1 MESCE
6 IWQLEGNHHKDKK
19 SPLMV
24 VICFSRKIFHLV
36 PCLINFSIYVNLL
49 FSLNF
54 QLLVNV
60 D

>member
-24 VICFSRKIFHLV
+24 VIYTAFREKYFI
-36 PCLINFSIYVNLL
+36 
-49 FSLNF
+49 
-54 QLLVNV
+54 
-60 D
+60 